1 MYLLVENHY
10 NTNRKHLIN
19 VMSKQLGDEAEDAVQ
34 EAYFRALKYIHA
46 YNPEE
51 FEFQRWFSRIL
62 SNVRKD
68 FIAERFGRVTGS
80 PIQEDDLVSPED
92 PYASQV
98 LQVVY
103 DEILLVND
111 PNHREILTLALIF
124 GYNLRDVVKI
134 VDMKMGT
141 VNQIITRF
149 KSKMKKTYA

>member
-1 MYLLVENHY
+1 MHELVEQHY
-10 NTNRKHLIN
+10 CQNRKHLIN
-19 VMSKQLGDEAEDAVQ
+19 ALSKQLGDEAEDAVQ

-68 FIAERFGRVTGS
+68 FIADRFGRVSGS
-80 PIQEDDLVSPED
+80 PVEEEDWVSPSD
-92 PYASQV
+92 PYAHQV

-103 DEILLVND
+103 DEILMVND
-111 PNHREILTLALIF
+111 PNHREILTLSLIF
-124 GYNLRDVVKI
+124 SYNLRDVVKI